1 MFDGALLKDAKHIH
15 FIGVGGSGMFPIVEI
30 LLAQGFQI
38 SGSDNNESDTLA
50 LERAM
55 GVHVLPLGQR
65 AENIAGADLIVYTA
79 AIMDDNPELLAARQS
94 GIPTVERAEVLG
106 YLTAQYAN
114 CICVCG
120 THGKTTVTAML
131 TQMLLESG
139 LDPTAVIG
147 GKLPLIGGNGH
158 PDRRCLSHIYS

>member
-65 AENIAGADLIVYTA
+65 AENIAGDDLIV
-79 AIMDDNPELLAARQS
+79 
-94 GIPTVERAEVLG
+94 
-106 YLTAQYAN
+106 
-114 CICVCG
+114 
-120 THGKTTVTAML
+120 
-131 TQMLLESG
+131 
-139 LDPTAVIG
+139 
-147 GKLPLIGGNGH
+147 
-158 PDRRCLSHIYS
+158 